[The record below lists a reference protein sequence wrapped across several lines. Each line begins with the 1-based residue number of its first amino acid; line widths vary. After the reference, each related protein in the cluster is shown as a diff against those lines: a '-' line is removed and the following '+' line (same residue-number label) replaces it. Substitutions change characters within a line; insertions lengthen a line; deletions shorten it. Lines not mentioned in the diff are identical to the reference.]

1 MPVPEVLRTLSYD
14 PAFWAEWF
22 RGGGPDEPDPVE
34 LRVTFPISHGFGLVL
49 DVDRHHGTFG
59 LGLRTPITIE
69 PIQLGWDDPS
79 DWYPHCLRWPEI
91 DLIGRVTAL
100 DDPSLP
106 HPGLPV
112 VLLSRFAPITPEDDA
127 VGVRALLGAALR
139 SLQVPAPPLE
149 QEPLFPDA
157 GQSWPV
163 LSDEQVAEYTAITQR
178 DLRTLRVTDNE
189 RFPFEELAELVRL
202 AERRLARLRVEPWY
216 TDQVAAAARTSDVS
230 ALLATLDAAGCDHPT
245 IIDALTPPVAPA
257 EAAWVVEILGGGMP
271 VPLGRR
277 WRDIG
282 VR

>member
-1 MPVPEVLRTLSYD
+1 MPVPDVLRTLSND

-22 RGGGPDEPDPVE
+22 TGVHPDDPDPVE
-34 LRVTFPISHGFGLVL
+34 LRVTFPVSHGFGLVL

-79 DWYPHCLRWPEI
+79 DWHPHCLRWPEV

-100 DDPSLP
+100 SDPSLP

-112 VLLSRFAPITPEDDA
+112 VLLSRFAPITAEDDPVA
-127 VGVRALLGAALR
+127 VRALLAAALR
-139 SLQVPAPPLE
+139 SLRVPSPPLE

-157 GQSWPV
+157 GEPWPV
-163 LSDEQVAEYTAITQR
+163 LNDEQVAAYVAMTGR

-189 RFPFEELAELVRL
+189 RFPFDELAELVRL
-202 AERRLARLRVEPWY
+202 AERRIAGVRAEPWY
-216 TDQVAAAARTSDVS
+216 TERVAEAARASNIS
-230 ALLATLDAAGCDHPT
+230 ALLAALDAAGCDHPAVV
-245 IIDALTPPVAPA
+245 DALTEPVVPA
-257 EAAWVVEILGGGMP
+257 EAAWVVEVLGGTVP

-277 WRDIG
+277 
-282 VR
+282 

>member
-1 MPVPEVLRTLSYD
+1 VPVPEVLRTLSND

-22 RGGGPDEPDPVE
+22 NGGHPDEPDPVE
-34 LRVTFPISHGFGLVL
+34 LRVTFPVSHGFGLVL
-49 DVDRHHGTFG
+49 DIDRFYGTFG

-69 PIQLGWDDPS
+69 PI
-79 DWYPHCLRWPEI
+79 LRWPEV

-127 VGVRALLGAALR
+127 GAVRALLGAALR
-139 SLQVPAPPLE
+139 SFRVPAPPLE

-157 GQSWPV
+157 GEPWPV
-163 LSDEQVAEYTAITQR
+163 LSEDQVAEYLAVTQR

-189 RFPFEELAELVRL
+189 QFPFEELAELMRL
-202 AERRLARLRVEPWY
+202 AERRISRLRGEPWY
-216 TDQVAAAARTSDVS
+216 TDRVAAAARASDLS
-230 ALLATLDAAGCDHPT
+230 ALLAALDAAGCDHPT
-245 IIDALTPPVAPA
+245 IVDALTPPVVPA
-257 EAAWVVEILGGGMP
+257 EAAWVVEVLGGAVP

-277 WRDIG
+277 
-282 VR
+282 